1 MQKELPKIMKDFLVY
16 LTTIKGKSIRTR
28 KEYEYDLTLFFR
40 FLLAVEN
47 DVPITEIQSISIKE
61 VDPEFIQKITLE
73 DIYLFQEYCEVQR
86 QNSAPSRARK
96 AATIKSFF
104 KYLKGKRRLLDYNP
118 AEELESPKIAKKHRS
133 IWISM
138 RQYSSSL
145 V

>member
-86 QNSAPSRARK
+86 QNSAASRARK

-104 KYLKGKRRLLDYNP
+104 KYLKGKRRL
-118 AEELESPKIAKKHRS
+118 
-133 IWISM
+133 
-138 RQYSSSL
+138 
-145 V
+145 